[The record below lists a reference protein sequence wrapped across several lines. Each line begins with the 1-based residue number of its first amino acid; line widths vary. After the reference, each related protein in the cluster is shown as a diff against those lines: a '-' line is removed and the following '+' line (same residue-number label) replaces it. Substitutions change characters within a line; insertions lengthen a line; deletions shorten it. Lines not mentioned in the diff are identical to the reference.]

1 MGEIIEIREQVTP
14 REFRIQYT
22 TTGEER
28 TVGIDAGK
36 EDLFSRKENA
46 ALHSVA
52 CPFLRESSP
61 GTRICTVHS
70 TRPELCRQYSCFRV
84 LVCDPG
90 GKRIG
95 RVWDASR
102 YFTTAD
108 PLLRE
113 VWDREIS
120 GLEIP
125 DEATWENYVGQVLTG
140 KGYRV
145 VR

>member
-1 MGEIIEIREQVTP
+1 MGEIIEIREQVNP

-22 TTGEER
+22 TTGEEHA
-28 TVGIDAGK
+28 VWIDADK
-36 EDLFSRKENA
+36 NDLFLSRA
-46 ALHSVA
+46 TRSLRTLV
-52 CPFLRESSP
+52 CPFLRENSL
-61 GTRICTVHS
+61 GKLICTVHDS
-70 TRPELCRQYSCFRV
+70 RPELCQQYSCFRV
-84 LVCDPG
+84 LVCDPEG
-90 GKRIG
+90 NRIG

-113 VWDREIS
+113 VWNREIA
-120 GLEIP
+120 GREIP
-125 DEATWENYVGQVLTG
+125 DETTWEIYVAKVLTG